1 MRVFVVGFGPEEP
14 AAIGGL
20 GQTGRGYVV
29 GVIFHPLGDGHQ
41 LAGGGVHQIAAVAAH
56 RAVGAVQPEPVL
68 GPAAPGGQDVR
79 VGVLIIP
86 QVASRGRV
94 PHRGGAA
101 VGGVILLQGTAVV
114 AAVLQ
119 GLALLKVELA
129 VVGAQIPGK
138 PLIRDVV
145 GALDQLAALAGAGV
159 VAVKFNGGAL
169 HGGPELL
176 KVVGQGR
183 VGHIAH
189 RQQRAV
195 VAGHKV
201 LCGLQR
207 HGLQFTG
214 GQVNADGLCVLA
226 VVAGGHHPVQGRV
239 VAKIKHVIHTLGG
252 QVDAGL
258 AVVGQPVH
266 LRRGALLLPQ
276 AVVVGLQLLGREVGA
291 VQLRREVLLA
301 VFLPG
306 LIRVEKRRV
315 EHIDRAVR
323 HKGAVVAV
331 PPREP
336 GRAVGAVVGA
346 AGHGA
351 GDGLCG
357 GGVVGFEQQAAVIAV
372 DHFIVG
378 VAAVE
383 AAVVAVQPGEVPG
396 GGGRGGGSGGFGRG
410 GGQGC
415 RIRGGRTGGEQE
427 CGKGNG
433 GKMAVAHRGSLLFK

>member
-1 MRVFVVGFGPEEP
+1 M
-14 AAIGGL
+14 
-20 GQTGRGYVV
+20 
-29 GVIFHPLGDGHQ
+29 
-41 LAGGGVHQIAAVAAH
+41 
-56 RAVGAVQPEPVL
+56 
-68 GPAAPGGQDVR
+68 
-79 VGVLIIP
+79 
-86 QVASRGRV
+86 
-94 PHRGGAA
+94 
-101 VGGVILLQGTAVV
+101 
-114 AAVLQ
+114 
-119 GLALLKVELA
+119 
-129 VVGAQIPGK
+129 GAQIPGK

-159 VAVKFNGGAL
+159 VAVKFNGSAL

-183 VGHIAH
+183 VGHIAR

-214 GQVNADGLCVLA
+214 GQVDADGLRVLA
-226 VVAGGHHPVQGRV
+226 VVAGGHRPVQGRV
-239 VAKIKHVIHTLGG
+239 VTKIKHVIHTLGG

-258 AVVGQPVH
+258 AVVGQPVYQ
-266 LRRGALLLPQ
+266 RRGALLLPQ

-291 VQLRREVLLA
+291 VQPGREVFFA
-301 VFLPG
+301 VLLPG
-306 LIRVEKRRV
+306 LICVEYRRV

-331 PPREP
+331 LPREP

-357 GGVVGFEQQAAVIAV
+357 GGVVAFEQQAAVIAV

-415 RIRGGRTGGEQE
+415 RIRGGRAGGEQE
-427 CGKGNG
+427 
-433 GKMAVAHRGSLLFK
+433 RG